1 MSGIEVVMGIV
12 TTITTIKNIIV
23 TSKDAKKWIDKNI
36 IKKNKTTSSE
46 SWLLV
51 DEIDDIV
58 NVEVGT

>member
-12 TTITTIKNIIV
+12 TTITTIKTIIM

-36 IKKNKTTSSE
+36 YKQKETTSSE

-51 DEIDDIV
+51 DEMDDIV

>member
-12 TTITTIKNIIV
+12 TTITTIKTIIM
-23 TSKDAKKWIDKNI
+23 TSKDAKKWIEKNI